1 MPTWF
6 KVGPLMVEMVG
17 FYWTI
22 GIFGP
27 IAALLFWF
35 SRRESEPIPAMRWLR
50 ALVVALAIAPT
61 LIPGYDSPVF
71 DHLIPVSV
79 VLFLC
84 VVGFG
89 NWVILLCGAVS
100 LLLFTWLFAAVGK
113 RLARKRFS
121 NER

>member
-6 KVGPLMVEMVG
+6 KAGPLMVELLG

-35 SRRESEPIPAMRWLR
+35 SRRESGQTPTMQWLR

-71 DHLIPVSV
+71 DHLIPASV
-79 VLFLC
+79 VLFLW
-84 VVGFG
+84 VVGLG
-89 NWVILLCGAVS
+89 NWVLLVCGAAPLV
-100 LLLFTWLFAAVGK
+100 LFTALFVAVGR
-113 RLARKRFS
+113 RLARKNSS
-121 NER
+121 NEC